1 MDTAI
6 TYLCNLV
13 MVVSFAYF
21 GVGLVLELIDRW
33 NETGS
38 TVKTKVPV
46 RQKAK
51 AKKQLKAQA
60 KAKAAL
66 PEAKIPITIRKTQK
80 EAIAL
85 EVDRD

>member
-13 MVVSFAYF
+13 IVVSFAYF

-51 AKKQLKAQA
+51 AQIKA
-60 KAKAAL
+60 KAKTKAAL
-66 PEAKIPITIRKTQK
+66 PEAKIPLEIRKTQK

-85 EVDRD
+85 EREALE